1 MKRIVLALCL
11 AAAACDQPPPPAPEG
26 PKIKF
31 VPREHF
37 AVPMEER
44 PVLGKVGDTT
54 CATGENEL
62 LLTTDE
68 RRCLSLL
75 KDTVKPDSADAGVKV
90 ARLRAAF
97 FQPGPSE
104 KKETV
109 GWVLYA
115 TRSDCTAAKVT
126 VLGNVI
132 YRPDGVEISR
142 AIPEGGPLALPEGLA
157 VTKLLEGVCGT

>member
-1 MKRIVLALCL
+1 MHEGFLLPAEHCL
-11 AAAACDQPPPPAPEG
+11 GPRPCLGPCCHPASQPPPPAPEG

-54 CATGENEL
+54 CTIGENQL

-75 KDTVKPDSADAGVKV
+75 TDTVKPDSADAGVKV
-90 ARLRAAF
+90 ARLRA
-97 FQPGPSE
+97 GLDPS
-104 KKETV
+104 
-109 GWVLYA
+109 G
-115 TRSDCTAAKVT
+115 
-126 VLGNVI
+126 
-132 YRPDGVEISR
+132 
-142 AIPEGGPLALPEGLA
+142 
-157 VTKLLEGVCGT
+157 